1 MLDYKLIEALA
12 AVIQESGF
20 ERAAR
25 ALNITQSAVSQRI
38 KLLEEQVGQIL
49 LARTTPPQTTP
60 PGKRLLKHY
69 LQVKHLEQDL
79 QETLSP
85 SADSAFTTVA
95 VGINADSLAT
105 WFLEAVAPLL
115 NEERVVLDV
124 RTDDQDQTH
133 RMLKNGEVV
142 GCISTQAQALQGCR
156 SVHLGRMSY
165 GLFAT
170 PAFAKRW
177 FPQGVTPAAVVQT
190 PALIFNR
197 KDRLH
202 TKLFQQAFKEVP
214 SPIPTHYI
222 PSSEKFADFIAMGLG
237 YGMLPPQQS
246 GPFLGTGQLL
256 DLLPEHKVQVDL
268 YWQCWKLKSVL
279 LEKLTRQLIQGAKSL
294 L

>member
-12 AVIQESGF
+12 VVIQESGF
-20 ERAAR
+20 ERAAKT
-25 ALNITQSAVSQRI
+25 LNITQSAVSQRI
-38 KLLEEQVGQIL
+38 KLLEEQTGQIL
-49 LARTTPPQTTP
+49 LARTTPPAATP
-60 PGKRLLKHY
+60 PGKKMLKHY
-69 LQVKHLEQDL
+69 LQVKRLEQDL
-79 QETLSP
+79 ENLLKP
-85 SADSAFTTVA
+85 SDEGAFTTIA
-95 VGINADSLAT
+95 LGINADSLAT
-105 WFLEAVAPLL
+105 WFPEAIRPLL
-115 NEERVVLDV
+115 QAERVVLDI

-133 RMLKNGEVV
+133 RMLKDGEVL

-156 SVHLGRMSY
+156 SVRLGRMTY

-170 PAFAKRW
+170 PEFAQRW
-177 FPQGVTPAAVVQT
+177 FPQGVTPAAAGRA

-202 TKLFQQAFKEVP
+202 VKLFQQAFKEVP
-214 SPIPTHYI
+214 SSIPSHYI

-246 GPFLGTGQLL
+246 APFIRSGRLV

-279 LEKLTRQLIQGAKSL
+279 LEKLTSQLIQGAKTL